1 MRASLVWS
9 RRQRVQMSSFSPA
22 TIEMCRFASKRRF
35 VCTFEW
41 LTADPNAAVFPQIA
55 QARGISGISSAGGIE
70 VNGTVARIATQ
81 CDGTTLLRVLEAA
94 ADRLERA
101 VDEVNALNVYPVP
114 DGDTG
119 TNMVHTVHSAL
130 KHARAAEPTLAAVSA
145 AAAHGALMGARGNSG
160 VILSQIIRGLKDA
173 LASADD
179 LGNRELRAAL
189 NLARRHAHDAVSA
202 PAPGTILTVTTAIE
216 DAAADDS
223 GDLAAMLRRV
233 VDAGAEAVARTRQEN
248 PVNKAA
254 GVVDAGAKGLWYLL
268 DGALAA
274 LEDRSPTISAAAT
287 RSQTAPTRAV
297 ASDVSSWAGA
307 YDVQFLVEHPSRPI
321 EEIRAEMTKFGA
333 DCVLVVGD
341 ESVVKVHVHTL
352 QPDKI
357 VAIGMTAGRL
367 GDVVVEDL
375 DAMTAQHE
383 AATGIVIEPPR
394 REPTAA
400 IGVVAVVPGSGFAT
414 VARSLGATPL
424 RGGAT
429 MNPSTEEL
437 LGAIREANA
446 RHVVVLPN
454 DKNVIL
460 AAQSAAKLA
469 DVKVTVIPTRTV
481 AQGMAALVAF
491 DATKDATQVAEEMR
505 EVAERAHGIEVTRA
519 SRTTSVDGEDV
530 RAGEAIALLDGRVV
544 AHGED
549 EVTVL
554 VDAAKRLTE
563 AELFTLYSG
572 ADVDALRVQHAA
584 QRLRAACPRVEVE
597 VIDGGQPH
605 YPFIVAA
612 E

>member
-1 MRASLVWS
+1 
-9 RRQRVQMSSFSPA
+9 
-22 TIEMCRFASKRRF
+22 

-41 LTADPNAAVFPQIA
+41 LTFDPNAAVFPQIA
-55 QARGISGISSAGGIE
+55 QARGIGGISSELGTD
-70 VNGTVARIATQ
+70 VNGTVAAIATQ

-119 TNMVHTVHSAL
+119 TNMVHTVRSAL
-130 KHARAAEPTLAAVSA
+130 KHGRAAEPTLAAVSA

-173 LASADD
+173 LANAED

-189 NLARRHAHDAVSA
+189 NLARRHAHDAVTA
-202 PAPGTILTVTTAIE
+202 PAPGTILTVTVAIE

-223 GDLAAMLRRV
+223 GGVAAMLRRV
-233 VDAGAEAVARTRQEN
+233 VDAGAEAVARTRIEN

-274 LEDRSPTISAAAT
+274 VEDRSPSIGAAAT
-287 RSQTAPTRAV
+287 RSQAAPAHVV
-297 ASDVSSWAGA
+297 ASEVSSWAGA
-307 YDVQFLVEHPSRPI
+307 YDVQFLVENPSRPI
-321 EEIRAEMTKFGA
+321 EDIRAEMTKFGA

-341 ESVVKVHVHTL
+341 ESVMKVHVHTL

-357 VAIGMTAGRL
+357 VAIGLTAGRL

-375 DAMTAQHE
+375 DAMTKQHE
-383 AATGIVIEPPR
+383 AATGIVIEPPSR
-394 REPTAA
+394 SAA
-400 IGVVAVVPGSGFAT
+400 VGVVAVVPGAGFAT

-424 RGGAT
+424 RGGAS

-469 DVKVTVIPTRTV
+469 DVEVTVIPTRTV

-491 DATKDATQVAEEMR
+491 DATKEATQVAEEMR

-519 SRTTSVDGEDV
+519 SRSTTIDGQEV

-549 EVTVL
+549 EVAVL
-554 VDAAKRLTE
+554 IDAAKGLTD

-572 ADVDALRVQHAA
+572 ADVDASRVQHAA
-584 QRLRAACPRVEVE
+584 QRLRAACPRAEVE
-597 VIDGGQPH
+597 VIDGGQQH

>member
-1 MRASLVWS
+1 
-9 RRQRVQMSSFSPA
+9 MSSFSPA
-22 TIEMCRFASKRRF
+22 TMETCRFASKRRF

-41 LTADPNAAVFPQIA
+41 LTADPNAAVFPHIA
-55 QARGISGISSAGGIE
+55 QARGISGISSAGGIR

-130 KHARAAEPTLAAVSA
+130 KHARGAEPTLAAVSA

-173 LASADD
+173 LANAED

-202 PAPGTILTVTTAIE
+202 PAPGTILTVTVAIE
-216 DAAADDS
+216 DAAANDS
-223 GDLAAMLRRV
+223 GDLAAMLRRIV
-233 VDAGAEAVARTRQEN
+233 EAGAEAVARTRLEN

-274 LEDRSPTISAAAT
+274 LEDRSPSISAAAT
-287 RSQTAPTRAV
+287 RSQTAPARVV
-297 ASDVSSWAGA
+297 ASEVSSWAGA

-321 EEIRAEMTKFGA
+321 EDVRAEMTKFGA

-341 ESVVKVHVHTL
+341 ESVMKVHVHTL

-357 VAIGMTAGRL
+357 VAIGMTSGRL

-394 REPTAA
+394 RDVAA
-400 IGVVAVVPGSGFAT
+400 AVGVVAVVPGSGFAT

-460 AAQSAAKLA
+460 AAQSAASLA
-469 DVKVTVIPTRTV
+469 DVTVTVIPTRTV

-491 DATKDATQVAEEMR
+491 DSTKEAAQVAEEMR

-519 SRTTSVDGEDV
+519 SRSTTVDGQDV

-544 AHGED
+544 AHGDD

-572 ADVDALRVQHAA
+572 ADVDASRVQHAA

>member
-1 MRASLVWS
+1 M
-9 RRQRVQMSSFSPA
+9 
-22 TIEMCRFASKRRF
+22 
-35 VCTFEW
+35 
-41 LTADPNAAVFPQIA
+41 
-55 QARGISGISSAGGIE
+55 
-70 VNGTVARIATQ
+70 
-81 CDGTTLLRVLEAA
+81 
-94 ADRLERA
+94 
-101 VDEVNALNVYPVP
+101 
-114 DGDTG
+114 
-119 TNMVHTVHSAL
+119 
-130 KHARAAEPTLAAVSA
+130 
-145 AAAHGALMGARGNSG
+145 
-160 VILSQIIRGLKDA
+160 
-173 LASADD
+173 
-179 LGNRELRAAL
+179 
-189 NLARRHAHDAVSA
+189 
-202 PAPGTILTVTTAIE
+202 LTVTVAVE

-223 GDLAAMLRRV
+223 GSVAAMLRRV
-233 VDAGAEAVARTRQEN
+233 VEAGAEAVTRTRMEN

-268 DGALAA
+268 EGALAA
-274 LEDRSPTISAAAT
+274 VEDRSPTIAAAAT
-287 RSQTAPTRAV
+287 RSQAAPAHAV
-297 ASDVSSWAGA
+297 ASEVSSWAGA
-307 YDVQFLVEHPSRPI
+307 YDVQFLVENPSRPI

-341 ESVVKVHVHTL
+341 ESVMKVHVHSL

-375 DAMTAQHE
+375 DAMTKQHE
-383 AATGIVIEPPR
+383 AATGIVIEPPGR
-394 REPTAA
+394 TPAGA
-400 IGVVAVVPGSGFAT
+400 VGVVAVVPGAGFAT

-424 RGGAT
+424 RGGAS

-469 DVKVTVIPTRTV
+469 DVEVTVIPTRTV

-491 DATKDATQVAEEMR
+491 DATKDAAQVAEEMR
-505 EVAERAHGIEVTRA
+505 EVAERAHGIEITRA
-519 SRTTSVDGEDV
+519 SRSTTVDGQDV

-544 AHGED
+544 SHGED
-549 EVTVL
+549 EASVL
-554 VDAAKRLTE
+554 VDAAKRLTD

-572 ADVDALRVQHAA
+572 ADVDAARVQHAA
-584 QRLRAACPRVEVE
+584 QRLRAACPRAEVE
-597 VIDGGQPH
+597 VIDGGQAH

>member
-1 MRASLVWS
+1 
-9 RRQRVQMSSFSPA
+9 
-22 TIEMCRFASKRRF
+22 
-35 VCTFEW
+35 
-41 LTADPNAAVFPQIA
+41 
-55 QARGISGISSAGGIE
+55 

-81 CDGTTLLRVLEAA
+81 NDGRTLLRVLEAA

-119 TNMVHTVHSAL
+119 TNMVHTVQSAL
-130 KHARAAEPTLAAVSA
+130 KHARVAEPTLAAVSA

-173 LASADD
+173 LANAED
-179 LGNRELRAAL
+179 LGKNELRAAL
-189 NLARRHAHDAVSA
+189 NLARRHAHDAVTA
-202 PAPGTILTVTTAIE
+202 PAPGTILTVTVAME

-233 VDAGAEAVARTRQEN
+233 VGAGSDAVARTRVEN

-268 DGALAA
+268 DGALASV
-274 LEDRSPTISAAAT
+274 EGRRTSITAAAT
-287 RSQTAPTRAV
+287 RSQAVPAHAV
-297 ASDVSSWAGA
+297 ASEVSSWAGA

-321 EEIRAEMTKFGA
+321 AEIRAEMTKFGA

-341 ESVVKVHVHTL
+341 ESVMKVHVHTL

-383 AATGIVIEPPR
+383 AATGIVIEPPSR
-394 REPTAA
+394 ATAA
-400 IGVVAVVPGSGFAT
+400 PVGVVAVVPGSGFAT

-446 RHVVVLPN
+446 AHVIVLPN

-469 DVKVTVIPTRTV
+469 DAKVTVIPTRTV

-491 DATKDATQVAEEMR
+491 DATKEATQIADEMR

-519 SRTTSVDGEDV
+519 SRSTTIDGQKVQE
-530 RAGEAIALLDGRVV
+530 GEAIALLDGRVV
-544 AHGED
+544 SHGQD
-549 EVTVL
+549 EVVVL
-554 VDAAKRLTE
+554 VEAAKRLTE

-572 ADVDALRVQHAA
+572 ADVDASRVQHAA

>member
-1 MRASLVWS
+1 MASAA
-9 RRQRVQMSSFSPA
+9 SPQNW
-22 TIEMCRFASKRRF
+22 E
-35 VCTFEW
+35 
-41 LTADPNAAVFPQIA
+41 LN
-55 QARGISGISSAGGIE
+55 
-70 VNGTVARIATQ
+70 VNGTVATIATQ
-81 CDGTTLLRVLEAA
+81 CDGTALLRVLEAA

-119 TNMVHTVHSAL
+119 TNMVHTVRSAL

-173 LASADD
+173 LASAERM
-179 LGNRELRAAL
+179 GNRELRATL
-189 NLARRHAHDAVSA
+189 NLARRHAHDAVTA
-202 PAPGTILTVTTAIE
+202 PAPGTILTVAIAIE
-216 DAAADDS
+216 NAAANDS
-223 GDLAAMLRRV
+223 GDIAAMLRRI
-233 VDAGAEAVARTRQEN
+233 VDAGAAAVARTRMEN
-248 PVNKAA
+248 PVNKSA

-274 LEDRSPTISAAAT
+274 LEDRSPSITAAAT
-287 RSQTAPTRAV
+287 RSQAAPAHAV
-297 ASDVSSWAGA
+297 ASEVSSWAGA

-321 EEIRAEMTKFGA
+321 EDIRAEMTKFGA

-341 ESVVKVHVHTL
+341 ESVMKVHVHTL

-375 DAMTAQHE
+375 DAMTKEHE

-394 REPTAA
+394 HGATAA
-400 IGVVAVVPGSGFAT
+400 IGVVAVVPGAGFAT

-424 RGGAT
+424 RGGAS

-437 LGAIREANA
+437 LSAIRDTNA
-446 RHVVVLPN
+446 AHVIVLPN

-469 DVKVTVIPTRTV
+469 DVTVTVIPTRTV

-491 DATKDATQVAEEMR
+491 DLTKEPAQVAREME

-519 SRTTSVDGEDV
+519 SRTTTVDGQDV

-549 EVTVL
+549 EAAVL
-554 VDAAKRLTE
+554 VDAAKRLTD

-572 ADVDALRVQHAA
+572 ADVDAARVQHAV
-584 QRLRAACPRVEVE
+584 QRLRAACPRAEVE

>member
-1 MRASLVWS
+1 M
-9 RRQRVQMSSFSPA
+9 
-22 TIEMCRFASKRRF
+22 
-35 VCTFEW
+35 
-41 LTADPNAAVFPQIA
+41 N
-55 QARGISGISSAGGIE
+55 

-160 VILSQIIRGLKDA
+160 VILSQIVRGLKDA
-173 LASADD
+173 LANAEG

-189 NLARRHAHDAVSA
+189 ILARRHAHDAVTA
-202 PAPGTILTVTTAIE
+202 PAPGTILTVTVAIE
-216 DAAADDS
+216 DAAANDS

-233 VDAGAEAVARTRQEN
+233 VDAGAEAVARTRVEN

-274 LEDRSPTISAAAT
+274 VEDRSPSISAAAT
-287 RSQTAPTRAV
+287 RSQTAPARAV
-297 ASDVSSWAGA
+297 ATEVSSWAGA
-307 YDVQFLVEHPSRPI
+307 YDVQFLVEHPSRPV
-321 EEIRAEMTKFGA
+321 EDIRAEMTKFGA

-341 ESVVKVHVHTL
+341 ESVMKVHVHTL

-394 REPTAA
+394 REAA

-460 AAQSAAKLA
+460 AAESAAKLA
-469 DVKVTVIPTRTV
+469 DVTVTVIPTRTV

-519 SRTTSVDGEDV
+519 SRSTRVDGQDV

-544 AHGED
+544 AHGDD

-554 VDAAKRLTE
+554 VDAAKRLTD

-572 ADVDALRVQHAA
+572 ADVDASRVQHAA

-597 VIDGGQPH
+597 VIDGGQPN

>member
-1 MRASLVWS
+1 M
-9 RRQRVQMSSFSPA
+9 
-22 TIEMCRFASKRRF
+22 
-35 VCTFEW
+35 
-41 LTADPNAAVFPQIA
+41 N
-55 QARGISGISSAGGIE
+55 
-70 VNGTVARIATQ
+70 VNGTVAPIATQ
-81 CDGTTLLRVLEAA
+81 SDGTALLRVLEAA

-119 TNMVHTVHSAL
+119 TNMVHTVRSAL
-130 KHARAAEPTLAAVSA
+130 KHARAAEPKTLAAVSA

-173 LASADD
+173 LANAEDF
-179 LGNRELRAAL
+179 GNRELRSAL
-189 NLARRHAHDAVSA
+189 SLARRHAHDAVSA
-202 PAPGTILTVTTAIE
+202 PAPGTILTVTVAIE
-216 DAAADDS
+216 DVVANDS
-223 GDLAAMLRRV
+223 GDLASMLRRV
-233 VDAGAEAVARTRQEN
+233 VDAGAEAVTRTRVEN

-268 DGALAA
+268 DGALAS
-274 LEDRSPTISAAAT
+274 LEGRRPSISAAAQ
-287 RSQTAPTRAV
+287 RSQAAPAHAV
-297 ASDVSSWAGA
+297 ASEVSSWAGA
-307 YDVQFLVEHPSRPI
+307 YDVQFLVEHPTRPI
-321 EEIRAEMTKFGA
+321 EDIRAEMTKFGA

-341 ESVVKVHVHTL
+341 ESVMKVHVHTL

-394 REPTAA
+394 REATAA
-400 IGVVAVVPGSGFAT
+400 IGVVAVVPGAGFAT

-424 RGGAT
+424 RGGAS

-446 RHVVVLPN
+446 QHVIVLPN

-460 AAQSAAKLA
+460 AAESDAKLA

-491 DATKDATQVAEEMR
+491 DATKEAMQVAEEMR

-519 SRTTSVDGEDV
+519 SRSTKVDGQDV

-544 AHGED
+544 SHGED
-549 EVTVL
+549 EVAVMI
-554 VDAAKRLTE
+554 DAAKRLTD

-572 ADVDALRVQHAA
+572 ADVDASRVQHAA
-584 QRLRAACPRVEVE
+584 QRLRAACPSAEVE

>member
-1 MRASLVWS
+1 MRASFVWS
-9 RRQRVQMSSFSPA
+9 RRQRVQTSSFSPP
-22 TIEMCRFASKRRF
+22 ISDVWRFASKRRR

-41 LTADPNAAVFPQIA
+41 LTLEPNAAVLPQIA
-55 QARGISGISSAGGIE
+55 QARGIGGISSDGGLN

-81 CDGTTLLRVLEAA
+81 CDGPALLRILEAA

-119 TNMVHTVHSAL
+119 TNMVHTVRSAL

-173 LASADD
+173 LAKDT
-179 LGNRELRAAL
+179 LGNDELRSVF
-189 NLARRHAHDAVSA
+189 NLARRHAHDAVTA
-202 PAPGTILTVTTAIE
+202 PAPGTILTVAVAVE
-216 DAAADDS
+216 DAAADNS
-223 GDLAAMLRRV
+223 GDIAAMLRRV
-233 VDAGAEAVARTRQEN
+233 VAAGADAVTRTRIEN

-274 LEDRSPTISAAAT
+274 VEGRSPTIAAAAT
-287 RSQTAPTRAV
+287 RSQAAPAHAV
-297 ASDVSSWAGA
+297 ASEVSSWAGA

-321 EEIRAEMTKFGA
+321 ADVREEMTKFGA

-341 ESVVKVHVHTL
+341 ESVMKVHVHTL

-375 DAMTAQHE
+375 DAMTKQHE
-383 AATGIVIEPPR
+383 AATGIVIEPPSR
-394 REPTAA
+394 GPTAPV
-400 IGVVAVVPGSGFAT
+400 GVVAVVPGAGFAT
-414 VARSLGATPL
+414 VARSLGATTL
-424 RGGAT
+424 RGGAS

-446 RHVVVLPN
+446 RYVVVLPN

-460 AAQSAAKLA
+460 AAESAAKLA
-469 DVKVTVIPTRTV
+469 DVKVSVIPTRTV

-491 DATKDATQVAEEMR
+491 DPAKDAEQVSEEMR
-505 EVAERAHGIEVTRA
+505 EVAENAHGIEITRA
-519 SRTTSVDGEDV
+519 SRSTTVDGQKV
-530 RAGEAIALLDGRVV
+530 RQGEAIALLDGRVV

-549 EVTVL
+549 EVTVMIE
-554 VDAAKRLTE
+554 AAKRLSD
-563 AELFTLYSG
+563 AEVFTLYSG
-572 ADVDALRVQHAA
+572 ADVDATRVQHAA

-597 VIDGGQPH
+597 VIDGGQAH

>member
-1 MRASLVWS
+1 
-9 RRQRVQMSSFSPA
+9 
-22 TIEMCRFASKRRF
+22 
-35 VCTFEW
+35 
-41 LTADPNAAVFPQIA
+41 
-55 QARGISGISSAGGIE
+55 
-70 VNGTVARIATQ
+70 
-81 CDGTTLLRVLEAA
+81 LRVLGAA

-119 TNMVHTVHSAL
+119 TNMVHTMRSAL

-173 LASADD
+173 LASAES
-179 LGNRELRAAL
+179 LGTHELRTAI
-189 NLARRHAHDAVSA
+189 NLARRHAHDAVAA
-202 PAPGTILTVTTAIE
+202 PAPGTMLTVTVAIE

-223 GDLAAMLRRV
+223 GTIVDMLRRI
-233 VDAGAEAVARTRQEN
+233 VDGGAAAVTRTRAEN

-254 GVVDAGAKGLWYLL
+254 GVVDAGAKGLWHLL

-274 LEDRSPTISAAAT
+274 LEGRATTAPPSTEGRPALAAT
-287 RSQTAPTRAV
+287 HAV
-297 ASDVSSWAGA
+297 ASSDVSSWTGA
-307 YDVQFLVEHPSRPI
+307 YDVQFLVEHPSRQI
-321 EEIRAEMTKFGA
+321 EDVRREMTEFGA

-341 ESVVKVHVHTL
+341 ESVMKVHVHTL

-357 VAIGMTAGRL
+357 IALGLTTGRIA
-367 GDVVVEDL
+367 DVVVEDL
-375 DAMTAQHE
+375 DAMTREHE
-383 AATGIVIEPPR
+383 AATGIVIDPPTR
-394 REPTAA
+394 APAGSV
-400 IGVVAVVPGSGFAT
+400 GVVAVVPGSGFAT

-437 LGAIREANA
+437 LGAIKEANA

-460 AAQSAAKLA
+460 AARSAAKLA
-469 DVKVTVIPTRTV
+469 EVEVTVIPTRTV

-491 DATKDATQVAEEMR
+491 DATKDAGKVAEEMR

-519 SRTTSVDGEDV
+519 NRSTAIDGQTV
-530 RAGEAIALLDGRVV
+530 REGEAIALLDGRVV

-554 VDAAKRLTE
+554 VDAAKRLTD

-572 ADVDALRVQHAA
+572 ADVDASRVQHAA
-584 QRLRAACPRVEVE
+584 QRLRAACPRAEVE
-597 VIDGGQPH
+597 VIDGGQAH

>member
-1 MRASLVWS
+1 MEVGVEATVGVDLRVAHVRSERRGFPADRAGAWH
-9 RRQRVQMSSFSPA
+9 RRHLLNGEV
-22 TIEMCRFASKRRF
+22 
-35 VCTFEW
+35 
-41 LTADPNAAVFPQIA
+41 
-55 QARGISGISSAGGIE
+55 E
-70 VNGTVARIATQ
+70 VNGTVAPIATQ
-81 CDGTTLLRVLEAA
+81 CDGTALLRVLEAA

-119 TNMVHTVHSAL
+119 TNMVHTVRSAL

-160 VILSQIIRGLKDA
+160 VILSQIVRGLKDA
-173 LASADD
+173 LASAEV

-189 NLARRHAHDAVSA
+189 SLARRHAHDAVTA
-202 PAPGTILTVTTAIE
+202 PAAGTILTVTIAIE
-216 DAAADDS
+216 DAAANDS
-223 GDLAAMLRRV
+223 GDLVTMLRRV
-233 VDAGAEAVARTRQEN
+233 VDAGAEAVARTRLEN

-274 LEDRSPTISAAAT
+274 MEDRSPSIAAAAN
-287 RSQTAPTRAV
+287 RSPAAPAHAV
-297 ASDVSSWAGA
+297 ASEVSSWAGA

-321 EEIRAEMTKFGA
+321 ADIRAEMTRFGA

-341 ESVVKVHVHTL
+341 ESVMKVHVHSL

-357 VAIGMTAGRL
+357 IAIGMTAGRI

-383 AATGIVIEPPR
+383 ATTGIVVEPPR
-394 REPTAA
+394 RVPAA
-400 IGVVAVVPGSGFAT
+400 GVGVVAVVPGSGFAT

-424 RGGAT
+424 LGGAT

-469 DVKVTVIPTRTV
+469 DVIVTVIPTRTV

-491 DATKDATQVAEEMR
+491 DATKEATQVAEEMR

-519 SRTTSVDGEDV
+519 IRSTTIDGQQV

-544 AHGED
+544 SHGED

-572 ADVDALRVQHAA
+572 ADVDPARVQHAA

>member
-1 MRASLVWS
+1 M
-9 RRQRVQMSSFSPA
+9 
-22 TIEMCRFASKRRF
+22 
-35 VCTFEW
+35 
-41 LTADPNAAVFPQIA
+41 N
-55 QARGISGISSAGGIE
+55 

-81 CDGTTLLRVLEAA
+81 CDGATLLRVLEAA

-119 TNMVHTVHSAL
+119 TNMLHTVRSAL

-173 LASADD
+173 LANAED

-189 NLARRHAHDAVSA
+189 NLARRHAHDAVTA
-202 PAPGTILTVTTAIE
+202 PAPGTILTVTVAVE
-216 DAAADDS
+216 DAAANDS
-223 GDLAAMLRRV
+223 GNVAAMLRRV
-233 VDAGAEAVARTRQEN
+233 VEAGAEAVTRTRTEN

-274 LEDRSPTISAAAT
+274 VEDRSPTITAAAT
-287 RSQTAPTRAV
+287 RSQAAPAHAV
-297 ASDVSSWAGA
+297 ASEVSSWAGA
-307 YDVQFLVEHPSRPI
+307 YDVQFLVENPSRPI

-341 ESVVKVHVHTL
+341 ESVMKVHVHSL

-375 DAMTAQHE
+375 DAMTKQHE
-383 AATGIVIEPPR
+383 AATGIVIDPPGR
-394 REPTAA
+394 TPAGA
-400 IGVVAVVPGSGFAT
+400 VGVVAVVPGAGFAT

-424 RGGAT
+424 RGGAS

-437 LGAIREANA
+437 LGAIHEANA

-469 DVKVTVIPTRTV
+469 DVEVTVIPTRTV

-491 DATKDATQVAEEMR
+491 DATKEAAQVAEEMR

-519 SRTTSVDGEDV
+519 SRSTTVDGQDV
-530 RAGEAIALLDGRVV
+530 LAGEAIALLDGRVV

-549 EVTVL
+549 EASVL
-554 VDAAKRLTE
+554 VDAAKRLTD

-572 ADVDALRVQHAA
+572 ADVDAARVQHAA
-584 QRLRAACPRVEVE
+584 QRLRAACPRAEVE